1 VGLLVAWQGD
11 RVEDLVVRPAEPEES
26 DALAALYGRSRA
38 AAHPAMPPALHTAQ
52 EDRAWFAARLR
63 DGEHDAWVAER
74 DGMLL
79 GYALLT
85 ATWLDH
91 LFVEPDGQGA
101 GVGTVLLD
109 AVKGLRP
116 DGFCLWVFESNAP
129 ARSFYARRGLAE
141 LERTDGSG
149 NEEQAPDVKM
159 AWPGR
164 APVAFY
170 RRLIDEVD
178 DALAELLARRVALTR
193 TVQHFKD
200 TGERDPA
207 REREIAER
215 MARVAPELGPDR
227 LARIVHAIITESLDA
242 VIPEGR

>member
-1 VGLLVAWQGD
+1 M
-11 RVEDLVVRPAEPEES
+11 RPAEPEES
-26 DALAALYGRSRA
+26 YALAALYGRSRA
-38 AAHPAMPPALHTAQ
+38 AAAPAMPPGLHTAQ

-63 DGEHDAWVAER
+63 DGEHHAWVAER
-74 DGMLL
+74 DGVLL

-101 GVGTVLLD
+101 GVGSLLLD

-116 DGFCLWVFESNAP
+116 DGFCLWVFESNPP
-129 ARSFYARRGLAE
+129 ARSFYARRGLVE

-149 NEEQAPDVKM
+149 NEEKSPDVKM

-164 APVAFY
+164 APVAFF
-170 RRLIDEVD
+170 RGLIDEVD
-178 DALAELLARRVALTR
+178 DSLADLLARRVALTR
-193 TVQHFKD
+193 VVQDVKG
-200 TGERDPA
+200 TRERDPA

-215 MARVAPELGPDR
+215 MSRAAPELGPDR
-227 LARIVHAIITESLDA
+227 LARIVHAVISESLDA
-242 VIPEGR
+242 VAPDRVEE